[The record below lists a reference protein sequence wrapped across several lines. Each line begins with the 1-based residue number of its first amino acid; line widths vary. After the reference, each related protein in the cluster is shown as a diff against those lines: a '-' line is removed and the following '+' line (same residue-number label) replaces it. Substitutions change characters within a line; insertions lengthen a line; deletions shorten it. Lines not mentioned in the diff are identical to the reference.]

1 MILPDFNKYMIFNNI
16 FLYFLKYFQNL
27 WDITSIIM
35 IIFEKQPVSNELDP
49 AR

>member
-1 MILPDFNKYMIFNNI
+1 MIFNNI
-16 FLYFLKYFQNL
+16 LPYFLKYFQNL

-35 IIFEKQPVSNELDP
+35 IIFFEKQPVSNLELDP